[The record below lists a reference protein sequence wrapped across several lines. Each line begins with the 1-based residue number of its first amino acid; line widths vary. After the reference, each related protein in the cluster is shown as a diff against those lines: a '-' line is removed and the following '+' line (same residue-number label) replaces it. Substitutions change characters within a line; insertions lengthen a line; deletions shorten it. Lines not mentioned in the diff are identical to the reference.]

1 MQMGMAKVA
10 TSAVEAQEFG
20 ILGPSDRIVMNRDHL
35 LAEAKREARH
45 MADAGYVPPRPE
57 KIYAAG
63 RDVLSYLRVGLYM
76 FDQAGGITEYDKVVG
91 EKLAYVIT
99 GGDISQPQW
108 LSEHYFLDLEREA
121 FLSLCGEKRTQE
133 RMWHML
139 QTGKPLR
146 N

>member
-1 MQMGMAKVA
+1 
-10 TSAVEAQEFG
+10 
-20 ILGPSDRIVMNRDHL
+20 
-35 LAEAKREARH
+35 

-63 RDVLSYLRVGLYM
+63 RDVLSYLRVGLFM
-76 FDQAGGITEYDKVVG
+76 FDEAGGITEYDKVVG

-99 GGDISQPQW
+99 GGDISKPQW
-108 LSEHYFLDLEREA
+108 LSEQYFLDLECEA

-133 RMWHML
+133 RLWHML